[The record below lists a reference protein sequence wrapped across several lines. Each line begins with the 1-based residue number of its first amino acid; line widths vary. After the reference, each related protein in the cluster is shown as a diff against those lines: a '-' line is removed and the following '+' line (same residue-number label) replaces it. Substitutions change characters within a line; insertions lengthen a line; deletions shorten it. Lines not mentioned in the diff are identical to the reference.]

1 MKMKKT
7 LALPLAMLLATTL
20 STLVLAPPAVASSA
34 TYSFTLLGPQ
44 TAEDPS
50 TNNTIAVTGAGSF
63 DPSAN
68 IVVAS
73 GTFATFSAS
82 GSKLSAGK
90 WKATQFVSFQPF
102 GGPSSGEQGGV
113 LVITVTLFP
122 MGRTPIPNVS
132 LTVNC
137 LINAPPG
144 FTGKEGVTVTGAV
157 GSFTNTVRGATLFHL
172 NQ

>member
-1 MKMKKT
+1 MKKT
-7 LALPLAMLLATTL
+7 LALPLAMFLATAL
-20 STLVLAPPAVASSA
+20 STLVFAPPAVASSA
-34 TYSFTLLGPQ
+34 THSFNLLGPQ

-50 TNNTIAVTGAGSF
+50 TTNTIAVTGAGSF

-68 IVVAS
+68 TVVAS

-82 GSKLSAGK
+82 GSELSAGK
-90 WKATQFVSFQPF
+90 WKATQFVSFEPF
-102 GGPSSGEQGGV
+102 GGPSPGEQGGV

-122 MGRTPIPNVS
+122 TAGSPITNVS
-132 LTVNC
+132 LTVTC

-157 GSFTNTVRGATLFHL
+157 GNFTNSVRGATLFHF